1 MRLHGQVRGGG
12 RARVPKRV
20 NQDERRRAL
29 AEAVFAVV
37 GRRGI
42 EGVGLRD
49 VAAEAGVSMGS
60 VQHWFRTKDEMLLF
74 ALRHMRARVLAR
86 LELALA
92 PLESPTRRET
102 MGAAL
107 RVMLPVDPP
116 GREEAWVNI
125 AFFSAATANPAYAEL
140 LREGYSHLLG
150 VSRTSLR
157 AAADAGEL
165 APGVDPVAEAT
176 ALYFLV
182 QGLIGPVLV
191 GVLDADE
198 ALDVV
203 EHQLDRLF
211 PRPGGPVAR
220 Q

>member
-1 MRLHGQVRGGG
+1 VD
-12 RARVPKRV
+12 
-20 NQDERRRAL
+20 QDERRRAL

-42 EGVGLRD
+42 EGAGLRG

-60 VQHWFRTKDEMLLF
+60 VQHWFRTRDEMLLF
-74 ALRHMRARVLAR
+74 ALRHLRARVLAR
-86 LELALA
+86 LTAALA
-92 PLESPTRRET
+92 ALENPTRRET
-102 MGAAL
+102 TSAGL
-107 RVMLPVDPP
+107 RVLLPVDPP

-150 VSRTSLR
+150 VSRASLR
-157 AAADAGEL
+157 AAAEAGEL
-165 APGVDPVAEAT
+165 RPGVDPFHEAT
-176 ALYFLV
+176 ALFFLV

-191 GVLDADE
+191 GVLDAAE

-203 EHQLDRLF
+203 EHQLDRVFLAQ
-211 PRPGGPVAR
+211 GPS
-220 Q
+220 

>member
-1 MRLHGQVRGGG
+1 M
-12 RARVPKRV
+12 PKRV
-20 NQDERRRAL
+20 DQDARRRAL

-42 EGVGLRD
+42 EGAGLRD

-86 LELALA
+86 LQAALEG
-92 PLESPTRRET
+92 LENPTRRRT
-102 MGAAL
+102 IAAGL
-107 RVMLPVDPP
+107 GVMLPVDPP

-125 AFFSAATANPAYAEL
+125 AFFSAAAANPAYAEL

-150 VSRTSLR
+150 VSRASLR
-157 AAADAGEL
+157 ATAEAGEL

-176 ALYFLV
+176 ALFFLV
-182 QGLIGPVLV
+182 QGLVGPVLV
-191 GVLDADE
+191 GVLDAGE
-198 ALDVV
+198 ARDVV

-211 PRPGGPVAR
+211 R
-220 Q
+220 